1 MKDATVSARVEYD
14 IKTEAEDILQ
24 QLGIPVSVLINS
36 LYRQIIYRHGI
47 PFSLTI
53 PATPKTIDTMT
64 QAELDMKFQHSYE
77 QSLPEN
83 ADHSMRFLMNW
94 KGALLNGAL

>member
-1 MKDATVSARVEYD
+1 
-14 IKTEAEDILQ
+14 
-24 QLGIPVSVLINS
+24 
-36 LYRQIIYRHGI
+36 
-47 PFSLTI
+47 
-53 PATPKTIDTMT
+53 MT

-94 KGALLNGAL
+94 KGTLLNGAL